1 MCVTSAPDHDQRGG
15 YDVFDACDADAKPR
29 AGRVTTEGLQ
39 LGLFTQDLAQ
49 QIDPSKVAL
58 DVVMETVRAQNFR
71 RGGRGG
77 VTCA

>member
-1 MCVTSAPDHDQRGG
+1 
-15 YDVFDACDADAKPR
+15 
-29 AGRVTTEGLQ
+29 VTTEGLQ

>member
-1 MCVTSAPDHDQRGG
+1 M
-15 YDVFDACDADAKPR
+15 
-29 AGRVTTEGLQ
+29 TTEGLQ

-58 DVVMETVRAQNFR
+58 DVVMETVRAQNVW

-77 VTCA
+77 SLAPEVPRFRCKSRTRPSRSSAAAR